1 MLLYPQ
7 FKFTNINYYIG
18 KLLPNKIKR
27 LVFIS
32 SLAATIYDI
41 NNDDIETL
49 HKLNLILNLCN
60 DDGAMLLPVALGN
73 IIWNHKNNLIVL
85 DINNN
90 DHNLTIKTTISDIIN
105 IMPKWLVYSDF
116 DSIKKDVEKLLSIKD
131 ILQYC

>member
-7 FKFTNINYYIG
+7 FKLTNINYYIG

-60 DDGAMLLPVALGN
+60 DDGAMLLPVTLGN